1 MCVHV
6 SGLLLI
12 LRIGNENVY
21 ESIVSIDHMY
31 SMYLNLQEFTV
42 IWGSTYG
49 ALYMYYSW
57 TNSYCTGIDF
67 GTKKF

>member
-1 MCVHV
+1 MCACFWF
-6 SGLLLI
+6 
-12 LRIGNENVY
+12 
-21 ESIVSIDHMY
+21 IVDIEDCKWECVWINCLSIDHMY

-42 IWGSTYG
+42 ILGSTYG